1 MDPNNNLTPF
11 TVNEDENPKSKMHQH
26 NNGKATFNQP
36 LPPPFH
42 HQPTPNNKHPPYYT
56 GQQNR
61 TSATLTTPT
70 FNPQSP
76 KQISFHQQYPAT
88 DSENSPS
95 SQPDNTSRSSSLQQS
110 PNLGQTEEMSRHQI
124 ETEIVKLKQ
133 LLNPPSSSNVNP
145 SDYSY
150 LIEPNS
156 KTPINPYSKTTAAE
170 TLTFPK
176 VKSPFIYNQYIRQ
189 LQNNINSSK
198 TKQVVLTINQGAT
211 SSISDLNIEGV
222 IAYYKNLKILNAQQR
237 ERIAFDCTLSHL
249 LTHINDALQT
259 FLNDK
264 TNQSILH
271 HFTTRLQALMSKH
284 PDINQH
290 HHAELLITNTN
301 ALDNNGAINLIAFQ
315 EALKNFNRDSLTQ
328 SINSL
333 VEHRYTERHSI
344 MSHVKAIQNFNNL
357 HQLLLESA
365 QDDSQNKANIIR
377 AVSNSSFP
385 GPPNI
390 KHLLSNTNNTNV
402 TDMKNKIVEILQ
414 TS

>member
-1 MDPNNNLTPF
+1 M
-11 TVNEDENPKSKMHQH
+11 
-26 NNGKATFNQP
+26 
-36 LPPPFH
+36 
-42 HQPTPNNKHPPYYT
+42 
-56 GQQNR
+56 
-61 TSATLTTPT
+61 
-70 FNPQSP
+70 
-76 KQISFHQQYPAT
+76 
-88 DSENSPS
+88 
-95 SQPDNTSRSSSLQQS
+95 
-110 PNLGQTEEMSRHQI
+110 
-124 ETEIVKLKQ
+124 
-133 LLNPPSSSNVNP
+133 
-145 SDYSY
+145 
-150 LIEPNS
+150 
-156 KTPINPYSKTTAAE
+156 
-170 TLTFPK
+170 
-176 VKSPFIYNQYIRQ
+176 
-189 LQNNINSSK
+189 
-198 TKQVVLTINQGAT
+198 LTINQGAT

-222 IAYYKNLKILNAQQR
+222 IAYYKNLKILNTQQR

-271 HFTTRLQALMSKH
+271 HFTTQLQALMSKH

-333 VEHRYTERHSI
+333 VEHRYMERHSI
-344 MSHVKAIQNFNNL
+344 MSHVNAIQNINNL

-414 TS
+414 TSQALASIEATDTKTIAVNIIHTTEEKPGVLDIGKERSAGRDSGGMSSGGQWRGYQGSRNYWTSRDGQHWSGGVQCTHPRCNKPHLVNPKSNQLHNKKVWTEEDKKEILSNFGAMDKNTRFTASCNLMKSEVVDTSNTNSKITTQQAVNIPNNQS